1 MAAGGCHAAAAAG
14 DPSSTSQFGFTF
26 GSTSCRPNAL
36 QGLTF
41 VLSSPNVARLEST
54 KRAREVSEAP
64 EDIMPV
70 PRASLARRR
79 PPRRPVV
86 LQVSHHTLSH
96 FVTRLPSSR
105 VVD

>member
-41 VLSSPNVARLEST
+41 VLSSPNVARLESMR
-54 KRAREVSEAP
+54 RAREVNELP
-64 EDIMPV
+64 EDIGCGTAASWPV
-70 PRASLARRR
+70 AALALSPASLLFCLSRRSL
-79 PPRRPVV
+79 PPLVAV
-86 LQVSHHTLSH
+86 GA
-96 FVTRLPSSR
+96 
-105 VVD
+105 

>member
-54 KRAREVSEAP
+54 RRAREVSELP
-64 EDIMPV
+64 EDIGLVPV
-70 PRASLARRR
+70 AALAYTAVQAASCPAVTPSPRLVRGS
-79 PPRRPVV
+79 
-86 LQVSHHTLSH
+86 
-96 FVTRLPSSR
+96 
-105 VVD
+105 